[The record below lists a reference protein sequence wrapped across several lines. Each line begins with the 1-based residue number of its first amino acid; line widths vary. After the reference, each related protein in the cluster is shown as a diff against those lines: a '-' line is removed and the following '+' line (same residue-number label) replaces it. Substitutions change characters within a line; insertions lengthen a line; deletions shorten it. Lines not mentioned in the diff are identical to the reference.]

1 MAGGLL
7 NLKSQGQDNVIL
19 NGNPSKTFFK
29 VAYSKYTNFG
39 MQKFRIDYDGL
50 RELRP
55 SEESKFTFKF
65 PRYAELLMDTYLV
78 VTLPN
83 IWSPIHH
90 PIPKTSETE
99 GTAKHTNGRWAPYDF
114 RWIENIGR
122 RRYLLNSADDVVCYQ
137 PAPLLSLTGRPPI
150 QRDLTDVSKVHY

>member
-7 NLKSQGQDNVIL
+7 NLKSQGSNNVIL

-29 VAYSKYTNFG
+29 VVYSKYTNFG
-39 MQKFRIDYDGL
+39 LQKFRIDYDGL

-55 SEESKFTFKF
+55 SEESTFTFKF

-90 PIPKTSETE
+90 PVPKTAGNT
-99 GTAKHTNGRWAPYDF
+99 TKHTNGRWAPYDF
-114 RWIENIGR
+114 RWIEHIGTHMIKE
-122 RRYLLNSADDVVCYQ
+122 VV
-137 PAPLLSLTGRPPI
+137 LSCGSTTI
-150 QRDLTDVSKVHY
+150 QRYTGNYLALGDKAG